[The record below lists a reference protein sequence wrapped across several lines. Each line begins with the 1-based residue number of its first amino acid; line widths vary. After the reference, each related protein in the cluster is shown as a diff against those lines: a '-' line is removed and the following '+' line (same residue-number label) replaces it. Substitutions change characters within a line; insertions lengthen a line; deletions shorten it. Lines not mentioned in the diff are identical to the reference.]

1 MKVFVDTGA
10 LITLTDA
17 DDANHKAAA
26 VFYRSTKDKGVRLI
40 TTNFVMYE
48 TMNYL
53 RSRIS
58 HQVAVLFRESLNK
71 SGFIEII
78 RVTPWTTVVK
88 ISISLR
94 QNEEAE
100 TDAEVTYTYIALS
113 EAGKDFVNNYTESY
127 YIEFMQYWEAA
138 INAYLSS
145 GEP

>member
-1 MKVFVDTGA
+1 VFVDTGA
-10 LITLTDA
+10 LIALTDA

-78 RVTPWTTVVK
+78 RVTPP
-88 ISISLR
+88 I
-94 QNEEAE
+94 E
-100 TDAEVTYTYIALS
+100 DAAFAIFKQYS
-113 EAGKDFVNNYTESY
+113 DKDFSFTDCTS
-127 YIEFMQYWEAA
+127 
-138 INAYLSS
+138 LSIMKS
-145 GEP
+145 LGLKKAFAFDQHFGQMEGISRLP